1 MSNNVSAR
9 QSHQLSSVFSRPLP
23 TDYPKQPPDY
33 AKLASDYSKL
43 PPDYTQ
49 VTSDYSK
56 LPPDYARITNDY
68 LRDSSHPPVP
78 LNTGS
83 QGENFINILFCLFF
97 LNHVNCSSVQGVN
110 RGGALGVKPPPSV
123 SMKSLVSMGFSS

>member
-1 MSNNVSAR
+1 MRVSNLGGFGIKEMGGGGGTESINLSNNVSAR

-83 QGENFINILFCLFF
+83 QGENFINILFCVFF
-97 LNHVNCSSVQGVN
+97 
-110 RGGALGVKPPPSV
+110 
-123 SMKSLVSMGFSS
+123 